1 VFDLAAPAPAEF
13 VSNRLATLDDR
24 HHVGVAVRVQQSEIG
39 AVVESVIKVDGLDLG
54 VKAVKEF
61 E

>member
-1 VFDLAAPAPAEF
+1 
-13 VSNRLATLDDR
+13 
-24 HHVGVAVRVQQSEIG
+24 VRVQQSETG

-54 VKAVKEF
+54 VKAVEEF

>member
-1 VFDLAAPAPAEF
+1 
-13 VSNRLATLDDR
+13 
-24 HHVGVAVRVQQSEIG
+24 VRVQQSEIG